1 MCPDTGE
8 SLSEAVYPASTTGA
22 GDLELDSGETR
33 SGDRDTQ
40 DNSSKADKE
49 KGGEAVLGA
58 LLLSPETHQIWRRRG
73 WEDCSRSTR
82 SQRQDR
88 DSTW

>member
-33 SGDRDTQ
+33 SGDTSHTQ
-40 DNSSKADKE
+40 DKDSKPDKE
-49 KGGEAVLGA
+49 KGGERGGA
-58 LLLSPETHQIWRRRG
+58 GGIIVIT
-73 WEDCSRSTR
+73 
-82 SQRQDR
+82 
-88 DSTW
+88 